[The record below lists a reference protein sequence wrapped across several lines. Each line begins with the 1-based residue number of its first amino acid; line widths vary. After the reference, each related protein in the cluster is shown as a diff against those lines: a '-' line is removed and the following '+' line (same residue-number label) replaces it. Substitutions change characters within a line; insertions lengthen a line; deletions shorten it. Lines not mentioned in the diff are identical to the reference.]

1 MFIMILGLTLP
12 FVTFLPLDGVIQLVL
27 PRTFSFDE
35 LASLGP
41 RRRKI
46 LKRFQDEERGNGD
59 GGIQVRRANV
69 FLVIS

>member
-12 FVTFLPLDGVIQLVL
+12 FVTFLPLDGVIHLVL
-27 PRTFSFDE
+27 PRTFSFDG

-41 RRRKI
+41 RRKI